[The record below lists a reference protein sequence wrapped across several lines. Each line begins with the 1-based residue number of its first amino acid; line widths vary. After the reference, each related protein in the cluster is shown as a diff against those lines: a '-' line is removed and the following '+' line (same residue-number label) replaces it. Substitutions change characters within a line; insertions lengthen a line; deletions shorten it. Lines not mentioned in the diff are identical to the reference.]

1 MYYENFERLC
11 NLNNVRPG
19 TVSKAT
25 GISTATLTSWKQ
37 GKYTP
42 KQDQLQLI
50 ADYFNVSL
58 EYLMTGEEKEGGE
71 MYYLNEETAKMAQ
84 DIFEN
89 KELRMLFDTARNA
102 EPEDLQAIHNMLLAL
117 KRKER
122 GNIDD

>member
-42 KQDQLQLI
+42 KQDKLQLI

-71 MYYLNEETAKMAQ
+71 IYYLNEETAKMAQ
-84 DIFEN
+84 SIFEN
-89 KELRMLFDTARNA
+89 KELRLLFDAARDA
-102 EPEDLQAIHNMLLAL
+102 SPEDLETVHSMLLAL

-122 GNIDD
+122 GNID